1 MIGRLSL
8 LVLVGAVAAST
19 AGATPT
25 LVSNGL
31 IVFASNRAE
40 NYPYPLVYTVAEQ
53 GSKHRRVSR
62 IAAWGP
68 PSWAPNGRALAFASS
83 NDVVIAGMNGGP
95 LQRLHIQRSPETS
108 ATVAWSPDGRT
119 IAIAEEARPLY
130 LKTLGGSLRRLS
142 RGEARAPAWSPSG
155 RRIAYVS
162 ARDRLTVVDAAG
174 RQRRS
179 LGGWGISTRPS
190 WSPDGR
196 HIALADR
203 GIVLV
208 NTQTGRRR
216 RVTSRIG
223 DNDPVWSPDG
233 TLIAFQRLIGTYRT
247 EIFVVRPDGTG
258 LARLTRNRQAEEWL
272 TWSPDSSRLAYAGA
286 RGDVFVTSRRGGR
299 PTRISR
305 NSCGEGANW
314 LTWSPRGGML
324 AFGGLNVG
332 PDTELYSENPESGGT
347 RQLTHNCTRW
357 EANPSW
363 APDGTAIAYDDGT
376 GLGPSDIFVRRGS
389 QVRRLTTD
397 PARDIDPSWSPDG
410 TRLVFA
416 RNVRGGT
423 PGESAYELFT
433 VGADGGS
440 MRRLTD
446 TAGNN
451 LEPAWSPLGDEI
463 AFVSTR
469 AQRGIYVMRT
479 DGSEAT
485 LALTGGV
492 GRPAWAPDASRI
504 AFSLDDDIW
513 TMRPDGSDQRRV
525 TERGGITGP
534 LMDAR
539 DPAWSPD
546 GRWIVFAGDVDEG
559 RGTAY
564 GLFVVAATGG
574 PERLLSYAYQDS
586 VEPDWQRA
594 P

>member
-31 IVFASNRAE
+31 IVFASDRAE
-40 NYPYPLVYTVAEQ
+40 NYPYPLVYTVAEK

-62 IAAWGP
+62 IAAFGP
-68 PSWAPNGRALAFASS
+68 PSWAPNGQALVYPSS
-83 NDVVIAGMNGGP
+83 DDVVIAGVSGGSVR
-95 LQRLHIQRSPETS
+95 RLHVPRSPQTS
-108 ATVAWSPDGRT
+108 ASVAWSPDGRT
-119 IAIAEEARPLY
+119 IAIAEETSPLY
-130 LKTLGGSLRRLS
+130 LKVLGGSLKRLT
-142 RGEARAPAWSPSG
+142 RGDAEAPAWSPSG
-155 RRIAYVS
+155 RQIAYVS
-162 ARDRLTVVDAAG
+162 ARDRLTVVDADG
-174 RQRRS
+174 RHRRS

-196 HIALADR
+196 YIALADR

-208 NTQTGRRR
+208 NTHTGRRR

-233 TLIAFQRLIGTYRT
+233 ALIAFRRLIGTYRT

-272 TWSPDSSRLAYAGA
+272 TWSPDSHRLAYSGA
-286 RGDVFVTSRRGGR
+286 PRGDVFVVSRRGGR
-299 PTRISR
+299 STRISR
-305 NSCGEGANW
+305 NSCGEGASW
-314 LTWSPRGGML
+314 LTWSPRGGKL
-324 AFGGLNVG
+324 AFGGLNVR
-332 PDTELYSENPESGGT
+332 PDTELYSASPESGLT

-363 APDGTAIAYDDGT
+363 SPNGTAIAYDDSS

-389 QVRRLTTD
+389 QLRRLTTD

-410 TRLVFA
+410 ARLVFA
-416 RNVRGGT
+416 RHVRGGT
-423 PGESAYELFT
+423 PGESGYELFT
-433 VGADGGS
+433 VGANGGS
-440 MRRLTD
+440 MRRLTE
-446 TAGNN
+446 TAGDN
-451 LEPAWSPLGDEI
+451 LEPTWSPRGDEI
-463 AFVSTR
+463 AFISTR
-469 AQRGIYVMRT
+469 AQRGIYVLRA
-479 DGSEAT
+479 DGSEST
-485 LALTGGV
+485 LVVTGGV

-513 TMRPDGSDQRRV
+513 TMRPDGSDRRRV
-525 TERGGITGP
+525 TNRDGIT
-534 LMDAR
+534 DAR

-574 PERLLSYAYQDS
+574 PERLLTYAYQDS